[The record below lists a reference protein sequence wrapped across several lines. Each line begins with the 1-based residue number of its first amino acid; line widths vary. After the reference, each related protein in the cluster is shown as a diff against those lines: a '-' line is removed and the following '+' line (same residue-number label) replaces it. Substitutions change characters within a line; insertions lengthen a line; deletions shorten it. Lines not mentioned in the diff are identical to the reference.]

1 MNVDMDTSPSYF
13 DPQDLSHRERYRRYG
28 KRFSPSPNQESYQS
42 KFSNAALYL
51 ENIKKEVDHSD
62 GDQSEGINARTQSSF
77 KRRSPSID
85 NRGIAEMGIA
95 DDSAGRS
102 RTHSLK
108 ACKHED
114 DASPD
119 SGDATYPLFAS
130 LFDSALQGLMSIP
143 DLILRL
149 EGACR
154 NVSESIKLIIIIFFF
169 YSNSCSERH
178 RIVEDKLMRQKA
190 KMLLDEA
197 ASWSLLWYLYGKGN
211 EELPEDLILVPTT
224 SHLEACQFVAA
235 DHKAQLCL
243 RLIQWLEGL
252 ASKALDLEYKVR
264 GSHVGTH
271 LPTSGIWNHTQR
283 FLKKGSKNDK
293 IVHHLDFDA
302 PTRQHAQPLP
312 DDKKQDE
319 SLLEDVWILLRAGRL
334 EEACHLCRSA
344 GQSWRA
350 ATLRPFGGL
359 DHSPSIEALIRNGK
373 NRSLQAMELESG
385 LNNQRRL
392 WKWASYCASEKI
404 AEQESGKFE
413 TAVYA
418 VSCSNVKRILP
429 ICTDWESA
437 CWALTKSWLDV
448 QVDLELSGESERSN
462 EQEDIA
468 SESGVGL
475 ENWPLQ
481 VLNQQPRD
489 LSALLQKLH
498 SSESVHEAVS
508 RACKEQHRQIEMS
521 LMLGDIPRLL
531 DLVWSWISPSGGH
544 EDIFRPHGDP
554 QMIRFGAHLVL
565 VLRHLLADE
574 MKDAFKEKTMTL
586 GDLILHMYAMF
597 LFSKQ
602 HEELVG
608 IYASQLAHHRCID
621 LFVHMM
627 ELRLNASVHVRY
639 KIFLSAIEYLPFSS
653 GSDSGA
659 FEKGSFEEIIERVL
673 SRSREVKVGK
683 YNTSADVA
691 EQCRLHS
698 LEKAMVIQWL
708 CFTPPSTINNAIEVG
723 IKLLI
728 RALMHSNVLF
738 REFALISMWRV
749 PGMPIGAH
757 KLLSILAEPLKHSSE
772 SLFSSDVSDSIRE
785 FEDWNEYYSC
795 DATYRNWLQIE
806 LQNAEIDPD
815 HISLEEK
822 QRANMVAMESLSSS
836 MALLTR
842 KDKPWLVP
850 TEDQIYEFMEPT
862 NLELH
867 ATAMLCLPSGECM
880 PPDATLCTSLTSA
893 LYSSVTQEVVN
904 NRQLMVNVCV
914 STKDSCSI
922 EVSLRCTATES
933 DGFGSNVGG
942 DGGLLGGIMTAGIKG
957 ELAGFQAGVTMEI
970 LRIDGWYSGTDG
982 SLGSPAT
989 YILRGL
995 CRRCCIPEVVLR
1007 CMQVSVS
1014 LMESGDDTCEI
1025 HDELIELVAAPD
1037 TGFINLF
1044 SQNQLQVMMVI
1055 YRGFEE
1061 LSVNEEQLEEA
1072 AEGCTPRLVVGEN
1085 SDEDELDVEYP
1096 IHDPTVKWNKMRP
1109 IFGEMYESPQQ
1120 LKNCLTN
1127 YSISQ
1132 GYAIKFKKCD
1142 SVRIVAFFGSDHVKS
1157 TCPFLVKASWMNY
1170 LWLGPIGTLVEL
1182 VHGSKWDYNPYDQSC
1197 FFLSSIREI
1206 PSSHNPSAASFLL
1219 ALALSRDFGQPHTS
1233 LKTPS
1238 SSSFLSLF
1246 PILTD
1251 CVLIPFNSL

>member
-1 MNVDMDTSPSYF
+1 MNVDMDMSPSYF
-13 DPQDLSHRERYRRYG
+13 DPQELSLRERYRRYG
-28 KRFSPSPNQESYQS
+28 KRLSPSPHQENYQS

-62 GDQSEGINARTQSSF
+62 GDQSEGIHARTQSSF
-77 KRRSPSID
+77 KRRSPSVD
-85 NRGIAEMGIA
+85 SQGIAEMGIGN
-95 DDSAGRS
+95 DSVGRP
-102 RTHSLK
+102 RTHALK
-108 ACKHED
+108 ACKHEE

-119 SGDATYPLFAS
+119 SGDATFPLFAS
-130 LFDSALQGLMSIP
+130 LFDAALQGLMSIP

-154 NVSESIKLIIIIFFF
+154 NVSESIN
-169 YSNSCSERH
+169 NSCSERH

-190 KMLLDEA
+190 RMLLDEA

-211 EELPEDLILVPTT
+211 EELPEDLILLPTT

-235 DHKAQLCL
+235 NHKAQLCL

-252 ASKALDLEYKVR
+252 ASKALDLDNKVR

-271 LPTSGIWNHTQR
+271 LPTSGVWNHTQR
-283 FLKKGSKNDK
+283 FLKKGSLNDK

-319 SLLEDVWILLRAGRL
+319 SLLEDVWILLKAGRL

-359 DHSPSIEALIRNGK
+359 DHSPSIEALIKNGK
-373 NRSLQAMELESG
+373 NRSLQAVELESG
-385 LNNQRRL
+385 MNHQRRL

-404 AEQESGKFE
+404 AEQESGKYE

-418 VSCSNVKRILP
+418 ANCSNVKRLLP

-448 QVDLELSGESERSN
+448 QVDLELSGESEGV
-462 EQEDIA
+462 QEEIN
-468 SESGVGL
+468 SESLLGP

-508 RACKEQHRQIEMS
+508 RGCKEQHRQIEMS
-521 LMLGDIPRLL
+521 LMLGDIPSLL
-531 DLVWSWISPSGGH
+531 DLIWSWISPSGGD

-608 IYASQLAHHRCID
+608 IYASQLARHRCID

-639 KIFLSAIEYLPFSS
+639 KIFLSAIEYLPFSPGDES
-653 GSDSGA
+653 NNS

-683 YNTSADVA
+683 YDSSADVA

-698 LEKAMVIQWL
+698 HEKAMAVQWL
-708 CFTPPSTINNAIEVG
+708 CFTPPSTINDAMNVG
-723 IKLLI
+723 IKLLV
-728 RALMHSNVLF
+728 RALIHSNVLF
-738 REFALISMWRV
+738 REFSLISMWRV
-749 PGMPIGAH
+749 PSMPIGAH

-772 SLFSSDVSDSIRE
+772 ALFSTEDQDVSDSIRE
-785 FEDWNEYYSC
+785 MEDWNEYYSC
-795 DATYRNWLQIE
+795 DATYRNWLKVE
-806 LQNAEIDPD
+806 LENAGIDPED
-815 HISLEEK
+815 ISIEEK
-822 QRANMVAMESLSSS
+822 QRASVVALETLSSS
-836 MALLTR
+836 MALLLR
-842 KDKPWLVP
+842 KENPWLVP

-880 PPDATLCTSLTSA
+880 PPDATLCTALTSA
-893 LYSSVTQEVVN
+893 LYSSLPEQIVSD
-904 NRQLMVNVCV
+904 RQLLVNVSI
-914 STKDSCSI
+914 STKDNCSI
-922 EVSLRCTATES
+922 EVSLRCLATEN
-933 DGFGSNVGG
+933 DGFGSNKLA
-942 DGGLLGGIMTAGIKG
+942 DGGLLAAIIAAGIKG
-957 ELAGFQAGVTMEI
+957 ELARFQPGVTMEI
-970 LRIDGWYSGTDG
+970 LRIDAWYSGSDG
-982 SLGSPAT
+982 SLGNPAI
-989 YILRGL
+989 YIIRGL
-995 CRRCCIPEVVLR
+995 CRRCCIPEVILR

-1014 LMESGDDTCEI
+1014 LMESGNDTNEV
-1025 HDELIELVAAPD
+1025 HDELIELVAAPE
-1037 TGFINLF
+1037 TGLIHLF
-1044 SQNQLQVMMVI
+1044 SQNQLQEFLL
-1055 YRGFEE
+1055 FERE
-1061 LSVNEEQLEEA
+1061 YCLWKM
-1072 AEGCTPRLVVGEN
+1072 
-1085 SDEDELDVEYP
+1085 ELDEEP
-1096 IHDPTVKWNKMRP
+1096 
-1109 IFGEMYESPQQ
+1109 
-1120 LKNCLTN
+1120 
-1127 YSISQ
+1127 
-1132 GYAIKFKKCD
+1132 
-1142 SVRIVAFFGSDHVKS
+1142 
-1157 TCPFLVKASWMNY
+1157 
-1170 LWLGPIGTLVEL
+1170 
-1182 VHGSKWDYNPYDQSC
+1182 
-1197 FFLSSIREI
+1197 
-1206 PSSHNPSAASFLL
+1206 AA
-1219 ALALSRDFGQPHTS
+1219 
-1233 LKTPS
+1233 
-1238 SSSFLSLF
+1238 
-1246 PILTD
+1246 
-1251 CVLIPFNSL
+1251 